1 MVSGIAQVA
10 AQGGAQVRLYD
21 LDAASLLA
29 SQKRIEGDLATQVAK
44 SRMPQDEPDAVV
56 SRLSWTGS
64 LADLANSDIVI
75 EAVIED
81 ASAKQALFSEL

>member
-1 MVSGIAQVA
+1 
-10 AQGGAQVRLYD
+10 
-21 LDAASLLA
+21 
-29 SQKRIEGDLATQVAK
+29 
-44 SRMPQDEPDAVV
+44 VV